1 MPSHDFLHRP
11 NLGRGWYENR
21 AAILS
26 LRLALA
32 LVLTATLLPS
42 GAGPSFVTAMLVAA
56 LLVSQLWLARQP
68 AERFSD
74 RRVQTALVVG
84 DLAVITIAVAL
95 GDESRGQFF
104 LPYFL
109 LLLVVSLS
117 GSFQRVALVT
127 AGACVAYAVSLWA
140 GHDAD
145 QVWSPALWVQVPL
158 LFVTGSFFGLIA
170 QTSRDEHEAL
180 VSSEHERRALET
192 VLALTERLDADLD
205 AEAIVET
212 VSERLTSIV
221 PRARL
226 LQALYQTNV
235 GEVPAQVVTVTP
247 HAAADPAATR
257 GSPTEALASVPMVR
271 RGQVIGTFVVS
282 ADPALT
288 ASELHAARILAN
300 TAANALAN
308 SHIYQLERASAE
320 RYRRLEAEHRR
331 LFESADDWVAVYRH
345 DGTVEAWNRGAERI
359 SGVPRAEAIGSRVDR
374 FFAPGTEPSWF
385 SRTLARGTAHTGVET
400 VRMRADGSERFL
412 VSTLSP
418 IAAEGDGE
426 LRVLEI
432 AKDLTE
438 QRQLASR
445 LDQAEKMSAMGN
457 LISGVAHELNN
468 PLTAVLL
475 CARAIE
481 RNPTSSPERLA
492 ILVSEAQRASRI
504 VADLL
509 AYARPAHEEHV
520 DVDPARAVER
530 AVRAYHA
537 ARIGDAPEVKVEV
550 PPGLGT
556 IRGSSREIEQAIL
569 NLVRNASQAMHGLG
583 QVRIVA
589 YRPAGL
595 EQICIEV
602 EDEGPGVPAGI
613 RARIFD
619 PFFTTKPPGEGTGLG
634 LSMVQRVMAS
644 HHGKVEVD
652 DRRGGG
658 ALFRLRFP
666 SPAPTARPKPFSI
679 PDREI
684 PLA

>member
-1 MPSHDFLHRP
+1 M
-11 NLGRGWYENR
+11 
-21 AAILS
+21 
-26 LRLALA
+26 
-32 LVLTATLLPS
+32 
-42 GAGPSFVTAMLVAA
+42 
-56 LLVSQLWLARQP
+56 WLARQP
-68 AERFSD
+68 AERFAD
-74 RRVQTALVVG
+74 RRVQTGLVVG
-84 DLAVITIAVAL
+84 DLTVITIAVAL
-95 GDESRGQFF
+95 ADESRGQFF

-117 GSFQRVALVT
+117 GSFQRVAMVT
-127 AGACVAYAVSLWA
+127 AGACVAYAVTLWA
-140 GHDAD
+140 SHDAND
-145 QVWSPALWVQVPL
+145 VWSPSLWVQVPL

-192 VLALTERLDADLD
+192 VLALTEQLDADLD
-205 AEAIVET
+205 AEAIVGT
-212 VSERLTSIV
+212 VSERLASIV

-235 GEVPAQVVTVTP
+235 GETPAQVVTITP
-247 HAAADPAATR
+247 STVAAAAPM

-271 RGQVIGTFVVS
+271 RGQVVGTFVVS
-282 ADPALT
+282 ADPVLT
-288 ASELHAARILAN
+288 ASELHGARILAD

-308 SHIYQLERASAE
+308 SQLYQRERASAE
-320 RYRRLEAEHRR
+320 RYQRLEAEHRR
-331 LFESADDWVAVYRH
+331 LFENAEDWIGVYRH
-345 DGTVEAWNRGAERI
+345 DGTIEAWNHGAERI
-359 SGVPRAEAIGSRVDR
+359 SGVMRADAIGSRVDR
-374 FFAPGTEPSWF
+374 FFAPGTDPSWF
-385 SRTLARGTAHTGVET
+385 LRTLARGTVHTGVET
-400 VRMRADGSERFL
+400 VRVRADGSERFV

-418 IAAEGDGE
+418 IATDGGHE
-426 LRVLEI
+426 PRVLEI

-481 RNPTSSPERLA
+481 RNPTTSPERLT

-509 AYARPAHEEHV
+509 AYARPAHDEHT
-520 DVDPARAVER
+520 DVDPARVVER
-530 AVRAYHA
+530 AVRAFHA
-537 ARIGDAPEVKVEV
+537 ARIGDAPDVRVDV
-550 PPGLGT
+550 PAGLGT
-556 IRGSSREIEQAIL
+556 LHGSSREIEQAIL
-569 NLVRNASQAMHGLG
+569 NLLRNASQAMRG
-583 QVRIVA
+583 QGQIRVLA
-589 YRPAGL
+589 YRPTGL

-619 PFFTTKPPGEGTGLG
+619 PFFTTKAPGEGTGLG
-634 LSMVQRVMAS
+634 LSLVQRVMAS
-644 HHGKVEVD
+644 HRGKVEVD
-652 DRRGGG
+652 DRVGGG
-658 ALFRLRFP
+658 AVFRLRFP
-666 SPAPTARPKPFSI
+666 SQPVSRAASFSI

>member
-1 MPSHDFLHRP
+1 MPSLDFLHRP
-11 NLGRGWYENR
+11 NLGRGWLENR

-42 GAGPSFVTAMLVAA
+42 GAGPSIVAVVLVAA
-56 LLVSQLWLARQP
+56 LLASQLWLARQP

-74 RRVQTALVVG
+74 RRVQTGLVIG
-84 DLAVITIAVAL
+84 DLTVITIAVAL
-95 GDESRGQFF
+95 AGETRGQFF

-127 AGACVAYAVSLWA
+127 AGACLAYAVSLWA
-140 GHDAD
+140 GHDVGD
-145 QVWSPALWVQVPL
+145 VWSPSLWVQVPL
-158 LFVTGSFFGLIA
+158 LFVTGAFFGLIA

-205 AEAIVET
+205 PEAIVET

-226 LQALYQTNV
+226 LQALYQTNL
-235 GEVPAQVVTVTP
+235 GETPAQVVTITP
-247 HAAADPAATR
+247 RAAADGATAL

-282 ADPALT
+282 ADPVLT
-288 ASELHAARILAN
+288 PGELHATRVLAN

-308 SHIYQLERASAE
+308 SQLYQRERASAE
-320 RYRRLEAEHRR
+320 RYQRLELEHRR
-331 LFESADDWVAVYRH
+331 LFESAEDWIAVYRH
-345 DGTVEAWNRGAERI
+345 DGTIEAWNRGAELI
-359 SGVPRAEAIGSRVDR
+359 SGVARATAIGSRVDR
-374 FFAPGTEPSWF
+374 FFAPGTDSTWF
-385 SRTLARGTAHTGVET
+385 LKTLARGTVHTGVET
-400 VRMRADGSERFL
+400 VRLRADGSERFV

-418 IAAEGDGE
+418 IPTDGGGDP
-426 LRVLEI
+426 RVLEI

-445 LDQAEKMSAMGN
+445 LDQAEKMSTMGN

-481 RNPTSSPERLA
+481 RNPTSSPERLS

-520 DVDPARAVER
+520 DVEPARVVER
-530 AVRAYHA
+530 AVRAFHA
-537 ARIGDAPEVKVEV
+537 ARIGDAPDVKVDV
-550 PPGLGT
+550 PAGLGA
-556 IRGSSREIEQAIL
+556 IRGSSREIEQALL
-569 NLVRNASQAMHGLG
+569 NLLRNASQAMHGQG
-583 QVRIVA
+583 QVRVRG

-644 HHGKVEVD
+644 HRGKVEVD
-652 DRRGGG
+652 DRDGGG
-658 ALFRLRFP
+658 AVFRLRFP
-666 SPAPTARPKPFSI
+666 AQPAARATSFGR